1 MGDKGPV
8 RVLVVDDSA
17 VVRRQILRFL
27 KQDPEIQ
34 VVGDAADPYEARDL
48 ILKLKP
54 DVLTL
59 DIEMPKMDGLTFLG
73 ILMKQRPLPVVVVS
87 SVSTRG
93 SSVALEALNRGAVE
107 VLGKPNSSTDIGHL
121 GPLLAQKV
129 KAAARCRL
137 QTHLS
142 ATRAPFVRRPV
153 SAHPF
158 QQHPGGTDPRALVLL
173 GASTGGTE
181 AVKAVMADL
190 PATMPGILIV
200 QHIPAFF
207 SKAWAERM
215 DQMSAL
221 EIREAVDGDRTRPG
235 LALVAPGD
243 QHMTVSWVG
252 GAYRVQLNQ
261 GPPVW
266 HQRPAVDVLFRSAVA
281 AKAASHATAAV
292 FTGMGRDGAEGLLEL
307 RKGGARTFTQSED
320 SCVVYG
326 MPKAADELG
335 ASQKSVH
342 LSQMARV
349 LRDAVHQRQPA
360 PTP

>member
-8 RVLVVDDSA
+8 RVLIVDDSA
-17 VVRRQILRFL
+17 VVRRQISRFL
-27 KQDPEIQ
+27 EQDPEIE
-34 VVGDAADPYEARDL
+34 VVGFAADPYQARDE
-48 ILKLKP
+48 ILRLKP

-73 ILMKQRPLPVVVVS
+73 ILMKQRPLPVVVIS

-93 SSVALEALNRGAVE
+93 STVAMEALKLGAVD
-107 VLGKPNSSTDIGHL
+107 VLGKPRSSSDIGHL

-142 ATRAPFVRRPV
+142 ATQGPFVRRPV
-153 SAHPF
+153 SSHPF
-158 QQHPGGTDPRALVLL
+158 NNGNGTDPRQVVLL

-181 AVKAVMADL
+181 AVKGVLADL

-221 EIREAVDGDRTRPG
+221 DVREAVDGDRTRPG

-243 QHMTVSWVG
+243 QHMTISWVG
-252 GAYRVQLNQ
+252 GAYRVQLNH

-281 AKAASHATAAV
+281 AKAAPHATAAV

-307 RKGGARTFTQSED
+307 RKGGARTFTQSAD

-326 MPKAADELG
+326 MPKAADDLG

-342 LSQMARV
+342 LNQMARA
-349 LRDAVHQRQPA
+349 LRDAVNQPPPA
-360 PTP
+360 PAT